1 MSKSKSEKIQIVA
14 FSSNESDYHPIE
26 MLNSFL
32 DMNNH
37 LILKQTSVAKAFT
50 MTLPKSTKQTKIM
63 ICSVLKLDKEYTGI
77 MDVNCYIFFVD
88 LEKEDIA
95 KFEFILNYIKENC
108 DLDKKIF
115 VIGMMKDKQGKK
127 YLEKNQFKQYFEPFN
142 IIYEYKE
149 IVKDKKN
156 VLSDTFMDIFN
167 YCLKNPI
174 KNDYNVDDKD
184 RGQAG
189 SCNIF

>member
-32 DMNNH
+32 DINNH

-95 KFEFILNYIKENC
+95 KFEFILNFSLNS
-108 DLDKKIF
+108 KKRYRTISF
-115 VIGMMKDKQGKK
+115 V
-127 YLEKNQFKQYFEPFN
+127 
-142 IIYEYKE
+142 
-149 IVKDKKN
+149 
-156 VLSDTFMDIFN
+156 
-167 YCLKNPI
+167 
-174 KNDYNVDDKD
+174 
-184 RGQAG
+184 
-189 SCNIF
+189 

>member
-50 MTLPKSTKQTKIM
+50 ITLPNSTKQTKIM

-127 YLEKNQFKQYFEPFN
+127 
-142 IIYEYKE
+142 
-149 IVKDKKN
+149 
-156 VLSDTFMDIFN
+156 
-167 YCLKNPI
+167 
-174 KNDYNVDDKD
+174 
-184 RGQAG
+184 
-189 SCNIF
+189 